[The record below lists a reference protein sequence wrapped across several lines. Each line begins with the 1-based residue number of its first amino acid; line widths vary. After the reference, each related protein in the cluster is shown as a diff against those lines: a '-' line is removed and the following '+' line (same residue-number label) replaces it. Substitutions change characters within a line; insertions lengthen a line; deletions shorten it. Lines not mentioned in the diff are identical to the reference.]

1 MSNHL
6 TVVESDTVVV
16 SMQRAYSALAEAV
29 TISQT
34 KKILDVAAAAEIYA
48 RRQHLSEE
56 AEQLAATVK
65 VEALRKLGEMLRA
78 TERAPSAK
86 GTGSNQHAKKEVELP
101 TVTPPTLS
109 ELGLTKR
116 ESAVAQKLAALP
128 EEAFQQ
134 VRDGHITVTK
144 AIAAV
149 DAARKPAP
157 AAEPETP
164 EPEGGLDAMGQPLA
178 NWIKVEPP
186 PPPDVPMPPPEG
198 FGPSDEEL
206 AEAEKDAADERA
218 RLRLMLDSDAPLA
231 AANDR
236 IKQLQAEVTL
246 LKARIV
252 GLTNECATA
261 TRLAKS
267 WRMKVERMERV

>member
-1 MSNHL
+1 MSNSL

-16 SMQRAYSALAEAV
+16 SMKRAYNALAEAV

-56 AEQLAATVK
+56 AEQMAATVK
-65 VEALRKLGEMLRA
+65 VEALRKLGEMLQA
-78 TERAPSAK
+78 TERAEGGK
-86 GTGSNQHAKKEVELP
+86 GISGNQYTKNLVRCPTGTA
-101 TVTPPTLS
+101 PTLS
-109 ELGLTKR
+109 ELGLTKK
-116 ESAVAQKLAALP
+116 ESSIAQKLASLP

-134 VRDGHITVTK
+134 VRDGHISVTK
-144 AIAAV
+144 AIAVVEVARK
-149 DAARKPAP
+149 AAKPAP
-157 AAEPETP
+157 EPKESAVK
-164 EPEGGLDAMGQPLA
+164 LDAMGQPMA
-178 NWIKVEPP
+178 NWIKNEPRAEAQP
-186 PPPDVPMPPPEG
+186 APAPED
-198 FGPSDEEL
+198 FGPTDEEM
-206 AEAEKDAADERA
+206 AEAEKEAEDERA
-218 RLRLMLDSDAPLA
+218 RLRLMLDNDAPLA
-231 AANDR
+231 AANER
-236 IKQLQAEVTL
+236 IKQLQAEVAL